1 MVIDEKNERASR
13 GRWWRKKKEWG
24 IAGPKG
30 WDQVDTVECECAVAS
45 EKAFSVLSFFS
56 SSHFLR
62 YILHVEIYGSE

>member
-1 MVIDEKNERASR
+1 MKKMNALVEE
-13 GRWWRKKKEWG
+13 GGGEKKKEWG